1 MQSFWVE
8 AIKKEASL
16 RLEWQLKYS
25 KAFAKEAL
33 KRKTERNAA
42 MKKSIAPTVDPHT
55 NIIRHIAKMEEN
67 LKKPKPTPVPVPV
80 PSDEKEEDKD
90 DDFDDIDL
98 LRSRD
103 MRSPSPKTRVQLYD
117 GISHHQEGRYAYLK
131 KRYQKSPEERY
142 EFPVM
147 SSAVYGWKIKDG
159 APKCSPFARTRIIRD
174 TFYRHSGII
183 TG

>member
-25 KAFAKEAL
+25 KAFAKEAI
-33 KRKTERNAA
+33 KRKQERNAA

-55 NIIRHIAKMEEN
+55 NIMRHIAKMEDN
-67 LKKPKPTPVPVPV
+67 LVKEKKPGAPL
-80 PSDEKEEDKD
+80 SDTEEAMENKG

-98 LRSRD
+98 LNFRE
-103 MRSPSPKTRVQLYD
+103 MRSPSPKTRLQLYD
-117 GISHHQEGRYAYLK
+117 GISHHGEGRYAYLK
-131 KRYQKSPEERY
+131 KRYKKSPEERFD
-142 EFPVM
+142 FPVM
-147 SSAVYGWKIKDG
+147 SSAVYGWKIKNV
-159 APKCSPFARTRIIRD
+159 PKCSPFARTRIIRD